1 MISELDAYYAHLYG
15 LSRQELAYILDPQEV
30 FGSTFPG
37 ETFRTM
43 KERDVEKWGEYRT
56 RRLVL
61 DAFDRLAESRR
72 FRGEMEKRRSV
83 FGSATEQISTTATR
97 S

>member
-1 MISELDAYYAHLYG
+1 
-15 LSRQELAYILDPQEV
+15 
-30 FGSTFPG
+30 
-37 ETFRTM
+37 M

-61 DAFDRLAESRR
+61 DAFDRLSESRR